1 MEVSKLNKLQQK
13 EITEVLS
20 RFGLSQ
26 KDQQIYLALLQSGKI
41 TITPLSRLVNQPV
54 TTVQSAIG
62 RLVDKGIVD
71 VTKQKSRHVYE
82 AHDPSI
88 LKKIIERQAQD
99 VASII
104 PFLNTLKTETT
115 ISPKIRVYYRD
126 RVTDIFHEALKCE
139 GKLVYEIVSAKDFQE
154 IIGERFHFT
163 RRRLKNDVYLK
174 SLRVQETEIKKYSK
188 KTHERELREA
198 KFLPSEL
205 TFRCSIMFWDNT
217 VAFFTTKEEGLAWTV
232 ESKTLVET
240 MKQMFGLMWSVGRKM
255 ETAIE

>member
-26 KDQQIYLALLQSGKI
+26 KDQQIHLALLQSGKI

-139 GKLVYEIVSAKDFQE
+139 ERLVYEIVSAKDFQE

-163 RRRLKNDVYLK
+163 RRRLKNNVRLK